1 MHWYYACAY
10 SILGAS
16 GYFVDMEI
24 SNIGS
29 AIMELLSTFFG
40 SFSPATNAVQFV
52 ICWITVFGAIALIW
66 SLIRE
71 KGGS

>member
-1 MHWYYACAY
+1 MYGYYACHHCL
-10 SILGAS
+10 SWAS
-16 GYFVDMEI
+16 GYFFDMEI
-24 SNIGS
+24 NNIGS

-66 SLIRE
+66 SIIRE

>member
-1 MHWYYACAY
+1 MYWYYACAY
-10 SILGAS
+10 CLSRAS
-16 GYFVDMEI
+16 GYLVDMEI

-40 SFSPATNAVQFV
+40 SFSPSTNAVQFV

-66 SLIRE
+66 SLISE